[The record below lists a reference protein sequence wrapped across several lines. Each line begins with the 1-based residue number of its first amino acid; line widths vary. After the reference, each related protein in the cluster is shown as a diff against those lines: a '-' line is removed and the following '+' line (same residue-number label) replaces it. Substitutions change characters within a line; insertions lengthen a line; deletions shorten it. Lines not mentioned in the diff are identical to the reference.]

1 MDKKLIASSYCVHS
15 SNFPHI
21 GNSGHV
27 HLCCKNHE
35 HHIPYNIK
43 EHKLSDIWQSPE
55 MISYRQQFADKS
67 EVKGCHKCYNVE
79 DSTDAGLSFRQK
91 QLAGLRR
98 TRRGD
103 KQHRHIPYDD
113 TIIRGLD
120 LRIGSTCNLEC
131 IMCGPNDSSSIYKK
145 IDQMKDYFGYT
156 DNRTAWLKE
165 EYAPDRNDWS
175 QYDQSWDNILGSI
188 DSNLRRIYIAGGE
201 PFYIKN
207 FEEVLLELVHAS
219 PKSGVDINTNATRR
233 FTERS
238 VHKFKDANLKLAISI
253 DGFGKAEE
261 YIRQNTVWDD
271 KVEVIRQYVKYF
283 NVNQFDLTICS
294 LSIRTIDKLII
305 WLSTEFPGT
314 TINMRP
320 VINRKGLAL
329 SDLPMEFRTDIIE
342 WFGSV
347 SHDNFSQQFQH
358 TYHELIAPYTGNKAE
373 VRELSN
379 YYDEY
384 GSVKLS
390 EFDPVLSDWLNNGL

>member
-1 MDKKLIASSYCVHS
+1 MNKPDTAAAYCVHS

-35 HHIPYNIK
+35 HNIPYNIK

-55 MISYRQQFADKS
+55 MISYRQQFADKT

-79 DSTDAGLSFRQK
+79 DSTNAGLSFRQK

-103 KQHRHIPYDD
+103 KQYRHTPYDD
-113 TIIRGLD
+113 NVIRGLD

-145 IDQMKDYFGYT
+145 IDQMKDHFGYS

-165 EYAPDRNDWS
+165 EYAPDKNDWS
-175 QYDQSWDNILGSI
+175 QFDQSWDNILGSI
-188 DSNLRRIYIAGGE
+188 DTNLRRIYIAGGE

-207 FEEVLLELVHAS
+207 FEEVLLELVNAS

-233 FTERS
+233 FTDRS
-238 VHKFKDANLKLAISI
+238 VDKFKDANLKLAISI

-261 YIRQNTVWDD
+261 YIRQNTVWDN

-294 LSIRTIDKLII
+294 LSIRTIDKLIT
-305 WLSTEFPGT
+305 WLSTEFPGIL
-314 TINMRP
+314 INMRP

-329 SDLPMEFRTDIIE
+329 SDLPMEFRTDIIS
-342 WFGSV
+342 WFDSV
-347 SHDNFSQQFQH
+347 SHDNFSTQFQH

-373 VRELSN
+373 VRQISN

-384 GSVKLS
+384 GTVKLS
-390 EFDPVLSDWLNNGL
+390 EFDSELSDWLNNGL